1 MPRSGFVQSRIRSYE
16 KRFLGHHISD
26 YRLSPAAQLDLESIW
41 DFTAQ
46 TWSPNQADSYLRGLA
61 DKLTLL
67 CENPLIAR
75 EHTEIDPPVR
85 LHPYRSHVI
94 IYRVEA
100 DHLAVIRIAHMRQ
113 RWQTLVND

>member
-1 MPRSGFVQSRIRSYE
+1 MAPAPVS
-16 KRFLGHHISD
+16 K
-26 YRLSPAAQLDLESIW
+26 YRLSPAAQQDLESIW

-46 TWSPNQADSYLRGLA
+46 TWSPDQADSYLRGLA
-61 DKLTLL
+61 EKLTLL

-75 EHTEIDPPVR
+75 ERAEIDPPVR
-85 LHPYRSHVI
+85 LHPYKSHVI

-113 RWQTLVND
+113 HWQRLIGD